1 MSGLVIDLEKLSQG
15 IKIDLEKRVVDANQL
30 PDDINVTLALD
41 VSGSMSGLFQDGSVL
56 HTLQRVV
63 AVSNVIDDDGILNFH
78 CFSSSSFP
86 QDDIEA
92 KRDFKKLPQLIKDL
106 CRKRGGFWGGTYFQP
121 VLRGIVDGHK
131 GDSPTPAPTTKVVN
145 KQVPVTSFIGKMWN
159 IIRGV
164 FGLVPNM
171 QTVQETVVIPAPLK
185 AAEVSGPTKQLV
197 ILITDGD
204 NSDER
209 ETKAFFDKMLKDNQ
223 FFFQCI
229 GVGHSSAFL
238 QKCANDYANVGYT
251 ELSSFK
257 EDDDALT
264 NALVSTQ
271 VLRHFGY

>member
-1 MSGLVIDLEKLSQG
+1 MNGLVVDLEKLSKG
-15 IKIDLEKRVVDANQL
+15 IKVDLEKRVIDSNQL

-41 VSGSMSGLFQDGSVL
+41 VSGSMQHLFQDGSVL

-63 AVSNVIDDDGILNFH
+63 AVSNVIDDDGILNFN

-86 QDDIEA
+86 QEDIEA
-92 KRDFKKLPQLIKDL
+92 KRDFKSLPKLIKDL
-106 CRKRGGFWGGTYFQP
+106 YKKGGGFWGGTYFQP
-121 VLRGIVDGHK
+121 VLKDIVNAHK
-131 GDSPTPAPTTKVVN
+131 YGTSSTATTKVVN
-145 KQVPVTSFIGKMWN
+145 KSVPVTSFIGKMWN

-164 FGLVPNM
+164 FGLSPNM
-171 QTVQETVVIPAPLK
+171 QIIQETVDILPVLK
-185 AAEVSGPTKQLV
+185 VVEATKQLV

-204 NSDER
+204 NNDQKS
-209 ETKAFFDKMLKDNQ
+209 TKAFFKEMLGDNQ

-229 GVGHSSAFL
+229 GVGHSSTFL
-238 QKCANDYANVGYT
+238 KNCANEFANVGYT
-251 ELSSFK
+251 ELSSFT